1 MLTQLFELS
10 VIVGKE
16 DGEISKDEYNPVC
29 ERERKREREKIEMC
43 VCV

>member
-29 ERERKREREKIEMC
+29 EREKERKRENRN